1 MEEYKYAGR
10 QNLSNRRYSGRM
22 IDMEYVYHENDRGR
36 TIKEIAAELG
46 VSRSTLRR
54 HHIKYQEEA
63 RLIQG
68 KRGTFANSNGGIQD
82 NPFANLEG

>member
-1 MEEYKYAGR
+1 MEEYRYAGR
-10 QNLSNRRYSGRM
+10 QNLSRRRYSGRL

-36 TIKEIAAELG
+36 TIKDIAKELG

-63 RLIQG
+63 RLMQEN
-68 KRGTFANSNGGIQD
+68 RGSFVRNGEM
-82 NPFANLEG
+82 NESPFANLEG